1 MFTPKQLNDLLAN
14 ENVAKCS
21 PKSITYNK
29 EFKLWAVKQYFEEGL
44 SPSRIFEKAGFN
56 INVIGRDKPKWCL
69 TRWRKTY
76 SAKGEKGLKKEARGR
91 SRGGGRPKKPIFK
104 NDKEKIKYLEAKIAY
119 MDAEN
124 DFLAKLRGLK
134 RE

>member
-1 MFTPKQLNDLLAN
+1 LAN

-21 PKSITYNK
+21 PKSITYTK
-29 EFKLWAVKQYFEEGL
+29 EFKVLAVKKYFEEGL
-44 SPSRIFEKAGFN
+44 SPNMIFKEAGFDIN
-56 INVIGRDKPKWCL
+56 IIGGRKPKWCL
-69 TRWRKTY
+69 GRWRKTY
-76 SAKGEKGLKKEARGR
+76 NDEGEEGLLKD
-91 SRGGGRPKKPIFK
+91 SRGCQSGGRPPKISFK

>member
-1 MFTPKQLNDLLAN
+1 MFTQEQINYLLAN

-21 PKSITYNK
+21 PKSITYKK
-29 EFKLWAVKQYFEEGL
+29 EFKIWAVKKYLKEGF
-44 SPSRIFEKAGFN
+44 SPSMIFKGAGFDLN
-56 INVIGRDKPKWCL
+56 IIGRNKPKWCL
-69 TRWRKTY
+69 SCWRKIY
-76 SAKGEKGLKKEARGR
+76 SDKGEKELLKENRG
-91 SRGGGRPKKPIFK
+91 SGRGGGRPPKMKFK

>member
-1 MFTPKQLNDLLAN
+1 MYEVGEFENEKRKEIGLPEIKGDIKDYKELLK
-14 ENVAKCS
+14 EN
-21 PKSITYNK
+21 
-29 EFKLWAVKQYFEEGL
+29 
-44 SPSRIFEKAGFN
+44 
-56 INVIGRDKPKWCL
+56 
-69 TRWRKTY
+69 
-76 SAKGEKGLKKEARGR
+76 RG
-91 SRGGGRPKKPIFK
+91 SGRGGGRPPKMKFK

>member
-1 MFTPKQLNDLLAN
+1 MFTQEQINSLLAN

-21 PKSITYNK
+21 PKSITYKK
-29 EFKLWAVKQYFEEGL
+29 EFKIWAVNKYFNEGYSPNMIFEE
-44 SPSRIFEKAGFN
+44 AGFD
-56 INVIGRDKPKWCL
+56 IGMIGRDKPKGCL
-69 TRWRKTY
+69 RRWRKTY
-76 SAKGEKGLKKEARGR
+76 ARKGESGLLKE
-91 SRGGGRPKKPIFK
+91 SRGGPGRRKKQSQFK
-104 NDKEKIKYLEAKIAY
+104 DKDEEIKYLKAKIAY

>member
-1 MFTPKQLNDLLAN
+1 MFTLEQINDLLAN

-21 PKSITYNK
+21 PKSITYTK

-44 SPSRIFEKAGFN
+44 SPNRIFEKAGFN
-56 INVIGRDKPKWCL
+56 ISVIGRRKPKWCL
-69 TRWRKTY
+69 ERWRKTY
-76 SAKGEKGLKKEARGR
+76 NTKGEKGLKEEARGKGG
-91 SRGGGRPKKPIFK
+91 GGGRPKKPTFK

>member
-1 MFTPKQLNDLLAN
+1 MFTLEQINDLLAN

-21 PKSITYNK
+21 PRSITYK
-29 EFKLWAVKQYFEEGL
+29 REFKIWAVKQYLEESL
-44 SPSRIFEKAGFN
+44 SPSRIFGKAGFN
-56 INVIGRDKPKWCL
+56 LSVIGRKKPKWCL
-69 TRWRKTY
+69 ERWRKTY
-76 SAKGEKGLKKEARGR
+76 SAKGEKGFKEEARGR
-91 SRGGGRPKKPIFK
+91 SNGGGRPPKPIFK
-104 NDKEKIKYLEAKIAY
+104 NDKEKIKYLEAKVAY